1 MSKIKKHTITIETDY
16 DYDMVGICSHHND
29 YRIVWGL
36 NELLDIQ
43 LIKSEENFKISNVK
57 GILSEHPFYE
67 FIDEENYMSIFLL
80 KNKYLGKYLI
90 PEKKQIDYFIFLLN
104 NSCYSIE
111 KFMEQIKKLPT
122 IMAAFSFD
130 PTELSST
137 ENIVFE

>member
-1 MSKIKKHTITIETDY
+1 MSKIKKHSITIETDY

-67 FIDEENYMSIFLL
+67 YIDEENYMSIFLL

-111 KFMEQIKKLPT
+111 KFMEQIKQLPT